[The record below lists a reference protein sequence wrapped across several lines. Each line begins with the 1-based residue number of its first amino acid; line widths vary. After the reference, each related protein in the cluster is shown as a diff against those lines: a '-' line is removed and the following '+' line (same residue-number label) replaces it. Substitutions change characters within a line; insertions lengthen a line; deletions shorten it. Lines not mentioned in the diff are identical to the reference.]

1 MGFTYCGYVLSD
13 YDLILIHSSL
23 PVYLNI
29 LCISFT
35 SCLGAETQETNNN
48 KESKKRQFVIL
59 HLFLGLRLG
68 YKQKSI
74 LIRYASL
81 QKIYFV

>member
-29 LCISFT
+29 LFISFT
-35 SCLGAETQETNNN
+35 SFLGAETQETNNN
-48 KESKKRQFVIL
+48 KESKKDNLLFYIFFGDFVSDINKSRFYQDM
-59 HLFLGLRLG
+59 HLL
-68 YKQKSI
+68 K
-74 LIRYASL
+74 
-81 QKIYFV
+81 KIYFV